1 MKINIVRIEI
11 IVITQIN
18 TEVLHI
24 VYVTLK
30 ETPAVFHNGLH
41 YDCHFIIT
49 ELAKRFKREFSCLGE
64 NKQKHTTFSVP
75 MKKEVKRIGK
85 KGKEIK
91 TEIISYKSYPTDS
104 VKFVVSSLSNVDNFA
119 ARIHKIKCKYE
130 YKNKKMQR
138 IWNQIQR
145 LLVKK
150 SEINVKNN
158 LIVCKCFCC
167 NKNYHKIDK
176 GLKKRFTNT

>member
-24 VYVTLK
+24 LYVTLK
-30 ETPAVFHNGLH
+30 EIPALFHNGSH

-49 ELAKRFKREFSCLGE
+49 ELAKQFKREFSCPGE
-64 NKQKHTTFSVP
+64 NIQKHITFSVP

-91 TEIISYKSYPTDS
+91 TEIISYNSYHIDR
-104 VKFVVSSLSNVDNFA
+104 VKFMVRLLSNVVDNLA

-130 YKNKKMQR
+130 HKNKKMQR
-138 IWNQIQR
+138 IRNQIQR

-150 SEINVKNN
+150 N
-158 LIVCKCFCC
+158 L
-167 NKNYHKIDK
+167 
-176 GLKKRFTNT
+176 R